1 MHRDSDRYRMFSR
14 RSAIFLGGQVLLLS
28 GLGARMYYL
37 QVIEAD
43 RYRTLADDNRI
54 SLKLLAP
61 PRGLIVDRFGRSL
74 ADNRQ
79 NYRLILTPEN
89 VQDLDKTLDRLAS
102 IIAIGPNERQRIA
115 REIKRRRRFKPV
127 IIRENLEWNTVARIE
142 VNAPDLPGIG
152 IDVGES
158 RYYPGGAAMAPILG
172 YVSSVSE
179 KERTGDPLLELPG
192 FRIGKAGIEKTQ
204 DLALRGAAGT
214 SQVEVNA
221 FGREIRELQRIEGQP
236 GAEARLTIDFELQ
249 RMVAGRLGDNAAS
262 AVVMDIHSGEIL
274 AMASTPSFDSNAFKR
289 GFSRAEWRQIISN
302 PRAPLNNKAVVG
314 QYAPGSTFKMMV
326 ALAALEKGA
335 ITPQTRV
342 FCTGEIELGDS
353 KFHCWK
359 RTGHGSMDLMS
370 GITQSCDV
378 YFYEVARRTGIDRI
392 SAMARRFGLGERLGI
407 ELPGEKNGLMPTRKW
422 KKRTKGVRWQ
432 QGETL
437 LAGIGQG
444 FLLATPLQLAVMI
457 SRLSNGGHSVVPSI
471 LRQLVPFGAPEPEP
485 AELRQFPEIGV
496 NKNHLRMVGRAM
508 ARVTNSPRGTAYRA
522 RIRNPDFRMAGKT
535 GTVQVRRISK
545 AEREQGVRKN
555 NELEWQD
562 RDHALFVGY
571 GPVRAP
577 RYAVSVVIEHGG
589 GGSSVAAPIARDI
602 LIEAQ
607 RRDPSRGRAAS
618 ISTQPPAGAE
628 EG

>member
-289 GFSRAEWRQIISN
+289 GFSRAEWRQLISN

-335 ITPQTRV
+335 ITSQTRV

-392 SAMARRFGLGERLGI
+392 SAMARRFGLGERFGI

-457 SRLSNGGHSVVPSI
+457 SRLSNGGRSVVPSI
-471 LRQLVPFGAPEPEP
+471 LRQLVPFGASEPEP

>member
-1 MHRDSDRYRMFSR
+1 VHRDSDRYRMFSR

-249 RMVAGRLGDNAAS
+249 RMVASRLGDNAAS

-289 GFSRAEWRQIISN
+289 GFSRAEWRQLISN

-422 KKRTKGVRWQ
+422 KKRTKGARWQ

-618 ISTQPPAGAE
+618 IRTQPPAGAE